1 MADQAPASPGA
12 RLRGFWIPA
21 ADFYAIADLDTAKRL
36 GGILWLFG
44 TGLALI
50 LFPLAHPTR
59 HVGNAG
65 WAMAAGFTVAG
76 IALGA
81 LLLRVPDRFTPDAL
95 MAMSY
100 AAVAEIALFQW
111 LGGRDSPY
119 AELLLI
125 WAIYTAAAHPPRRV
139 AVYLGIVVAVVLA
152 PLAYEGWNSSV
163 AATAAVRIPLL
174 LGLSSAAMI
183 FTATV
188 RSKRVALHQQG
199 HEASRLARADSLT
212 ALGNRRALD
221 EVLERATTGARSS
234 DRPLSVLL
242 ADLEG
247 FKSIN
252 DRHGHLEGDRC
263 LREVASALR
272 TAVRTPDSCFRW
284 GGDEFVLLLT
294 ATDTDGARAVGERLR
309 RTVADTVKLP
319 GGEPLGL
326 SWGVAELRDG
336 MDAAGLV
343 AAADK
348 ALLAAKAGEQRA
360 ATP

>member
-1 MADQAPASPGA
+1 MVDPAPASPGA
-12 RLRGFWIPA
+12 RLPGFWIPA
-21 ADFYAIADLDTAKRL
+21 ADFYAITDLDTVKRL
-36 GGILWLFG
+36 GGILWLFS
-44 TGLALI
+44 TALTLI
-50 LFPLAHPTR
+50 LFPLAHPTL
-59 HVGNAG
+59 HGGNAG

-76 IALGA
+76 IASGA
-81 LLLRVPDRFTPDAL
+81 LLLRAPDRFTPDAL

-100 AAVAEIALFQW
+100 VAVAEIALFQW
-111 LGGRDSPY
+111 LGGRHSPY

-125 WAIYTAAAHPPRRV
+125 WALYTTAAHPPRRV
-139 AVYLGIVVAVVLA
+139 AMYLGVVVAVVLA

-163 AATAAVRIPLL
+163 AAAAGVRIPLL
-174 LGLSSAAMI
+174 LALSSTAMI

-188 RSKRVALHQQG
+188 RSKRLALHQQSD
-199 HEASRLARADSLT
+199 EASRLARTDSLT
-212 ALGNRRALD
+212 ALGNRRAFD
-221 EVLERATTGARSS
+221 EVLERATAGSRSS

-247 FKSIN
+247 FKAIN

-272 TAVRTPDSCFRW
+272 AAVRTPDSSFRW
-284 GGDEFVLLLT
+284 GGDEFALLLT
-294 ATDTDGARAVGERLR
+294 GTDTDGARAVGERLR

-326 SWGVAELRDG
+326 GWGVAELSDG
-336 MDAAGLV
+336 LDAADLV

-348 ALLAAKAGEQRA
+348 ALLAAKACEERT
-360 ATP
+360 ATA